1 MRRSIKSQLREANKL
16 EAKYALMI
24 GENEI
29 KDNNLILKDLSKGIQ
44 KTILQSEVI
53 NFFEDLTN

>member
-1 MRRSIKSQLREANKL
+1 MKSQLREANKL

-29 KDNNLILKDLSKGIQ
+29 NDGNVIFKDLSKGIQ
-44 KTILQSEVI
+44 KTILQSDII
-53 NFFEDLTN
+53 NFFEELTN